1 MQSTREEVLDLWGGL
16 VPVYKLYIAK
26 KVTVLMQA
34 SACLLELIFEK
45 SEIYKSFVEKQMY
58 AFSLYKC
65 SYREDSLG
73 WGERDRGE
81 GGEAPPVSGVPP
93 CNAAQLTSEVT
104 LDSCSCLRTEPATL
118 LAAEPYEPSALL
130 CQRAK

>member
-45 SEIYKSFVEKQMY
+45 SEIYKSFCEKQMY

-65 SYREDSLG
+65 SIEKTRLAG
-73 WGERDRGE
+73 VRGT
-81 GGEAPPVSGVPP
+81 GGKGVRRPRFR
-93 CNAAQLTSEVT
+93 VYH
-104 LDSCSCLRTEPATL
+104 
-118 LAAEPYEPSALL
+118 LAMLHS
-130 CQRAK
+130 